1 MASHRDGDSAR
12 IILFDTNGLMMA
24 SQFTLD
30 VFEEVR
36 WLVGTYQPV
45 VLDGIIRELRRL
57 GEGKGNNAS
66 AARYALK
73 LTQDCITDHDVVE
86 QESVDDTI
94 IRYARDTGCIV
105 VTNDRRLREQLL
117 MNHIDVISLSH
128 KKRLEMIR
136 G

>member
-1 MASHRDGDSAR
+1 
-12 IILFDTNGLMMA
+12 MA
-24 SQFTLD
+24 SQFTID

-36 WLVGTYQPV
+36 WLVGTYRPV
-45 VLDGIIRELRRL
+45 ILDGIIRELRRL

-73 LTQDCITDHDVVE
+73 LAEDCIIDHDVTE

-117 MNHIDVISLSH
+117 MNHVDVISLSH